1 MSPAATIHTV
11 SSHAHPRPEPC
22 DTTSS
27 YLEVRTSGPATG
39 GQRRATAGGKSH
51 LLLPVWAPQLPEL
64 LSLTESHGHV
74 GDGVRGGGAGRGRK
88 FRKPL
93 QQQSC
98 SDRLLETP
106 DLREGVTAQRRA
118 QVTQEDLSRLQDS
131 LCGGPGN
138 TLASPASVYPSV
150 ACVGWAPRL
159 TNFAPKEGNWAGSAR
174 EGGREVAPDKSQVL
188 LQGISPMRPW
198 EG

>member
-1 MSPAATIHTV
+1 M
-11 SSHAHPRPEPC
+11 
-22 DTTSS
+22 
-27 YLEVRTSGPATG
+27 
-39 GQRRATAGGKSH
+39 
-51 LLLPVWAPQLPEL
+51 LLPVWAPQLPEL

-131 LCGGPGN
+131 LSVGA
-138 TLASPASVYPSV
+138 LATPS
-150 ACVGWAPRL
+150 
-159 TNFAPKEGNWAGSAR
+159 
-174 EGGREVAPDKSQVL
+174 L
-188 LQGISPMRPW
+188 LQPQFTHLWHVWVGHLD
-198 EG
+198 